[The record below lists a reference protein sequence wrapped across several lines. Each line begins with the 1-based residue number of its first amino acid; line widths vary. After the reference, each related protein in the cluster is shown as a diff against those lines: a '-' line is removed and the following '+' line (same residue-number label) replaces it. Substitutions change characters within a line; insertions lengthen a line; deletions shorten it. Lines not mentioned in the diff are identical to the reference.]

1 MHNALNASRSIQ
13 TIRDCTKMIASVPL
27 RHWNDS
33 LQIREMNKPGMLKDQ
48 RFIVNLKSDVEEGKF
63 AIKLFAE
70 MMVLNNRLRFLVKPE
85 KQFPDV
91 VRCEQDAFYEIES
104 KIAKF
109 IKDKYRV
116 DVKIAKLDSST
127 DMRLAN

>member
-1 MHNALNASRSIQ
+1 IQ

-63 AIKLFAE
+63 TIKLFAE

>member
-1 MHNALNASRSIQ
+1 MHTALNASRSIQ

-63 AIKLFAE
+63 TIKLFAE

>member
-1 MHNALNASRSIQ
+1 MHTALNASRSIQ
-13 TIRDCTKMIASVPL
+13 TIRNCTKMIASVPL

-63 AIKLFAE
+63 TIKLFAE

>member
-1 MHNALNASRSIQ
+1 MHTALNASRSIQ

-63 AIKLFAE
+63 IIKLFAE

>member
-1 MHNALNASRSIQ
+1 MHTALNASRSIQ

-27 RHWNDS
+27 RYWDDS
-33 LQIREMNKPGMLKDQ
+33 LQIREMNKPAMLKDQ

-63 AIKLFAE
+63 TIKLFAE

-91 VRCEQDAFYEIES
+91 VRCEPDAFYEIES

-116 DVKIAKLDSST
+116 DVKIAKLDSPT

>member
-1 MHNALNASRSIQ
+1 MHTALNASRSIQ

-27 RHWNDS
+27 QHWNDS

-63 AIKLFAE
+63 TIKLFAE

>member
-1 MHNALNASRSIQ
+1 
-13 TIRDCTKMIASVPL
+13 MIASVPL

>member
-1 MHNALNASRSIQ
+1 MHTALNASRSIQ

-63 AIKLFAE
+63 TIKLFAE

-85 KQFPDV
+85 NSFPMLCV
-91 VRCEQDAFYEIES
+91 VNRMLS
-104 KIAKF
+104 
-109 IKDKYRV
+109 
-116 DVKIAKLDSST
+116 
-127 DMRLAN
+127 MRLKAK

>member
-1 MHNALNASRSIQ
+1 MHTALNASRSIQ

-27 RHWNDS
+27 RHLNDS

-63 AIKLFAE
+63 TIKLFAE

>member
-1 MHNALNASRSIQ
+1 MHTALNASRSIQ

-63 AIKLFAE
+63 TIKLFAE

-116 DVKIAKLDSST
+116 DVKIAKLDSPT

>member
-63 AIKLFAE
+63 TIKLFAE